1 MTLWRVNYLLLCLLW
16 FLCRLLCR
24 CIHCLFCGLCTELST
39 FKVKA
44 TLANTYTTAPATSL
58 CCLYCISN
66 CLSHLCLCKCPLSLL
81 GSNLHSLAVSYL
93 CPPGRTLVPVTRCT
107 TSILAANHTDKL
119 LYLRK
124 TRK

>member
-1 MTLWRVNYLLLCLLW
+1 MLWRMNCLLLSLLW
-16 FLCRLLCR
+16 VLCRLLCR
-24 CIHCLFCGLCTELST
+24 CIHCLFGGLCTELST

-58 CCLYCISN
+58 CCLCCICN
-66 CLSHLCLCKCPLSLL
+66 YLSHLCLCKSSLSLL
-81 GSNLHSLAVSYL
+81 GGYLYSLATSDLY
-93 CPPGRTLVPVTRCT
+93 PPGRTLVSITRCT